1 MTKISAALAAFLVL
15 ASASSN
21 VAFAASPD
29 STSAFIRG
37 QVVDRCRVLEHAGMD
52 NHHARLA
59 VDACVQRLL
68 NRSQ

>member
-1 MTKISAALAAFLVL
+1 MTKISAALAALLVL
-15 ASASSN
+15 ASSN
-21 VAFAASPD
+21 VAFAAIPN

-52 NHHARLA
+52 NHHAHLA

-68 NRSQ
+68 DRSQ